1 MTISQA
7 AGDNTINCWRILA
20 ISSIVF
26 FFVDFGFYLTVPA
39 QTRIFE
45 EIICRQYTAQG
56 DCKIAP
62 VQSELAAVNGWKDTF
77 DALPGILLS
86 IPYGVL
92 ADRIGR
98 KPCLLLGL
106 LGVILGESWTRLVC
120 FWPQILPLRL
130 VWLAGVFRLLGGGD
144 LVVSSLV
151 SVIVAD
157 VFHDKDRAT
166 ALFQLSA
173 AVMIAELLAIPLGGA
188 LMAWSSPWLPFV
200 LGLLTLAAG
209 IPLVAFLL
217 PETLPEPSFER
228 NQCRTVEEEDVE
240 EGRSDASFAAR
251 LRVLFS
257 AINFITQRNI
267 FLALA
272 MFLASSLSRQ
282 STSLLLQY
290 SSTRYGW
297 TIPRASLFLSVRG
310 LVTLAVYLVLMPA
323 LSGVLTATTSLS
335 AMQKDRRMAQ
345 LSGILSAAGL
355 GMVALAAIPEWY
367 VAGLVIS
374 ALGAGFIVFARSLAT
389 QLVTPAQRS
398 TLYAAVAVVQSVGAL
413 AAGPLLA
420 DLFRAGLTLGREKMG
435 LPFLFAGLLV
445 GLAVAAVS
453 AVRDND
459 NLRGEGDDAER
470 QALLGT

>member
-1 MTISQA
+1 M
-7 AGDNTINCWRILA
+7 
-20 ISSIVF
+20 
-26 FFVDFGFYLTVPA
+26 
-39 QTRIFE
+39 
-45 EIICRQYTAQG
+45 
-56 DCKIAP
+56 
-62 VQSELAAVNGWKDTF
+62 
-77 DALPGILLS
+77 
-86 IPYGVL
+86 
-92 ADRIGR
+92 
-98 KPCLLLGL
+98 
-106 LGVILGESWTRLVC
+106 
-120 FWPQILPLRL
+120 
-130 VWLAGVFRLLGGGD
+130 
-144 LVVSSLV
+144 
-151 SVIVAD
+151 IVAD
-157 VFHDKDRAT
+157 VFHEKDRAT

-200 LGLLTLAAG
+200 LGLLILAAG

-217 PETLPEPSFER
+217 PETLPEPSER
-228 NQCRTVEEEDVE
+228 NQSRTVEEEDAE
-240 EGRSDASFAAR
+240 EDRSDISFSAR

-257 AINFITQRNI
+257 ATSFITQRNI

-355 GMVALAAIPEWY
+355 GMVALAAIPAWY

-413 AAGPLLA
+413 VAGPLLA
-420 DLFRAGLTLGREKMG
+420 DLFRAGLTLGKDKMG

-445 GLAVAAVS
+445 GLAVGAVS
-453 AVRDND
+453 AVRDNE
-459 NLRGEGDDAER
+459 NLPGEGDDAER